1 MACTCMCRSR
11 ERERREGE
19 GTGAERRARCARVR
33 TEPGDGP
40 TRLVSFV
47 FRSVA
52 AHDVNIDS
60 ALRCKRKGMSGN
72 DRCVVT
78 TVRRMVCYDE
88 KSSKPRAKACA
99 HAARGTGSKNYGSS
113 ALADAMLYC
122 TQLSF
127 FSLVITCGLWPR
139 LQLGSSLQSRQSMR
153 RTLVEGRSDAANARV
168 ARHWYGLQP
177 SRRPGH

>member
-1 MACTCMCRSR
+1 MCEPAQTATPNISNPTFC
-11 ERERREGE
+11 GE
-19 GTGAERRARCARVR
+19 NGISAPSADAPCS
-33 TEPGDGP
+33 
-40 TRLVSFV
+40 L
-47 FRSVA
+47 FRSPPQPA
-52 AHDVNIDS
+52 MP
-60 ALRCKRKGMSGN
+60 LPRQTQRK
-72 DRCVVT
+72 RCVVT

-99 HAARGTGSKNYGSS
+99 HAARGTGSKNHGSS